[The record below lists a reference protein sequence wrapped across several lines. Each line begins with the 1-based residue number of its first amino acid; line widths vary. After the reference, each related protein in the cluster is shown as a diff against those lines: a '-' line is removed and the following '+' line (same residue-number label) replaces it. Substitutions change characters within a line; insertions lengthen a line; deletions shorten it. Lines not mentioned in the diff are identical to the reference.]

1 MINKILKSLLF
12 LLALSSVSGLVQS
25 TTKQT
30 QKSFDNNL
38 TNILAGSLDI
48 DGNNQYDAL
57 TDGLLILRNMFIRL
71 NYFIIVLARFKI

>member
-25 TTKQT
+25 ITKQT

-38 TNILAGSLDI
+38 PNILTGSLDI

-57 TDGLLILRNMFIRL
+57 TDGLLILRNMFGLDGSSLIAGA
-71 NYFIIVLARFKI
+71 VS